1 MESIHIKKYFK
12 PSYKIGDIGCGN
24 GLYISYLKGFKFKK
38 KFDAFNNIDLKN
50 IDYYNSNKIKSK
62 KFNCF
67 DKKVSKIELGVDISS
82 NMIKLSKNL
91 NSFKNLICG
100 DALNIPYR
108 SMSLDLIYSN
118 SIRDFSKKI

>member
-1 MESIHIKKYFK
+1 M
-12 PSYKIGDIGCGN
+12 
-24 GLYISYLKGFKFKK
+24 L
-38 KFDAFNNIDLKN
+38 NNIDLKN
-50 IDYYNSNKIKSK
+50 IDYYNSNKSNQ

-91 NSFKNLICG
+91 NSFKFNLWRCFK
-100 DALNIPYR
+100 YSHR